1 VGDDPRRPQRS
12 ECGRALARRRA
23 PAARRATRLSCPAE
37 PSPTS
42 DGKRR
47 QRWRESSGADLY
59 LHRESPVFARYWE
72 LVDSR
77 PGGKPSDEGGL
88 ANQTTEVS
96 LIESRHVETA
106 AEVSVFEAPRY
117 RKPVSDQITNVVVPD
132 QTTEPPSRLFGT
144 SSGRLRDTDI
154 VNIYDFEIIS
164 GTTLGEYRIH
174 GKLGEGGMGTV
185 FSAIHPMI
193 GKRAAIKVLKR
204 EFCDDPILIERFIDE
219 ARIVNQIGHP
229 NIVDIFAFG
238 EMPDGRRFFAMEW
251 LVGETLRERLR
262 RGPCSLTQMARLV
275 GSLARALEAAHDKGV
290 IHRDLK
296 PENIFLADI
305 AHEEPLVKLLD
316 FGVAKLANDKHL
328 AHTEKNQILGT
339 PMYIAPEQ
347 ASNANEVSFAS
358 DIYSLGAV
366 AFECLTGRPPFLGDS
381 TVEMVTAHLT
391 EIPVAPSSLMPE
403 VPEQIDRLVLEML
416 DKEPKHRPSLSHVRQ
431 LLELVRDPAELFD
444 QPTITARPTPRP
456 DLDPRGFIT
465 VRSATTPRS
474 GVPVYTPPEESFEVR
489 FSTGTIPPPLLRAPA
504 SPAPEEGWRRRERIL
519 LVALIAVIVGV
530 GVLLATG
537 VFKV

>member
-1 VGDDPRRPQRS
+1 V
-12 ECGRALARRRA
+12 
-23 PAARRATRLSCPAE
+23 
-37 PSPTS
+37 
-42 DGKRR
+42 
-47 QRWRESSGADLY
+47 
-59 LHRESPVFARYWE
+59 RYWSFVE
-72 LVDSR
+72 SRTGTKREDSLI
-77 PGGKPSDEGGL
+77 PD
-88 ANQTTEVS
+88 QTTEVS
-96 LIESRHVETA
+96 VIESKLDQSTEI
-106 AEVSVFEAPRY
+106 SVIDAPRY
-117 RKPVSDQITNVVVPD
+117 RNPRVSDQITNVFAAEESS
-132 QTTEPPSRLFGT
+132 QPPAQLFGG
-144 SSGRLRDTDI
+144 SSGRTRDTQV
-154 VNIYDFEIIS
+154 VNINDFEIVPDVA
-164 GTTLGEYRIH
+164 LGEYLIH

-204 EFCDDPILIERFIDE
+204 QFCDDPVLIERFIDE

-316 FGVAKLANDKHL
+316 FGVAKLANDKGRM
-328 AHTEKNQILGT
+328 AQTEKGQILGT

-358 DIYSLGAV
+358 DVYSLGAV
-366 AFECLTGRPPFLGDS
+366 AFECLTGRPPFLAKN
-381 TVEMVTAHLT
+381 TVEMVTAHIT
-391 EIPVAPSSLMPE
+391 ETPVAPSSLMPE
-403 VPEQIDRLVLEML
+403 VPEEIDRLVLEML
-416 DKEPKHRPSLSHVRQ
+416 AKTPKERPSLSHVRQ

-444 QPTITARPTPRP
+444 QPTITARPARRPEGTDPAGRPLPRE
-456 DLDPRGFIT
+456 D
-465 VRSATTPRS
+465 
-474 GVPVYTPPEESFEVR
+474 SFVAVR
-489 FSTGTIPPPLLRAPA
+489 FSSGQHPPLKRASEPLIA
-504 SPAPEEGWRRRERIL
+504 AEGPRLRERIY
-519 LVALIAVIVGV
+519 LIALVSLVV
-530 GVLLATG
+530 TLAALFATG
-537 VFKV
+537 IIHM